1 VVAVRVVRGALRHPR
16 DIPLA
21 LRVGWFLLRAPAD
34 LDGHDLRAFLDRMR
48 DAPRPRAADLRQGM
62 QRVVR
67 VRRACLSLP
76 LLRRRDTCYLR
87 ALILYRFL
95 DGGGQQVMVHFG
107 VEPPRAPGERLHGHA
122 WVTVDGE
129 LLEGPPDAD
138 LARVVEVNLSGAT

>member
-1 VVAVRVVRGALRHPR
+1 MLRALRGALRHPR
-16 DIPLA
+16 DVPLA

-34 LDGHDLRAFLDRMR
+34 LEDRDLREFLARVR
-48 DAPRPRAADLRQGM
+48 DAPRPPATDVWQGM

-67 VRRACLSLP
+67 LRRAWLSLP
-76 LLRRRDTCYLR
+76 IVRRRDTCYLR

-95 DGGGQQVMVHFG
+95 DGGARAVTLHLG
-107 VEPPRAPGERLHGHA
+107 VEPPRVTGDRLRGHA

-138 LARVVEVNLSGAT
+138 LARVVEVNLRGAS